1 VFGGCRSYQTT
12 WQVGKRKL
20 MGLELK
26 RMTVVANHD
35 HVSSDLEGEAVILQM
50 TTGMCYAL
58 NAVGTRVWNLIQT
71 PVSALEIRDA
81 LLTEYEVEA
90 EVCEK
95 ELVTLLDELCARGLI
110 QITGIA
116 SS

>member
-1 VFGGCRSYQTT
+1 MV
-12 WQVGKRKL
+12 V
-20 MGLELK
+20 ELK
-26 RMTVVANHD
+26 RITVVANRD
-35 HVSSDLEGEAVILQM
+35 HVLGDLEGDAVILHL
-50 TTGMCYAL
+50 TSGVCYGL

-71 PVSALEIRDA
+71 PVSALEIRDV

-110 QITGIA
+110 QITRNT